1 MSDGT
6 GEIQYREEDAV
17 AEAPPH
23 VLMRGT
29 SLSLQ
34 AREPP
39 EMIWT
44 NSPRGKSE
52 ARISDRSEMRIPAR
66 KLQVQVCLLVVP
78 NASHPLRARA
88 VVMILLKSTDII
100 RHMKSR
106 VT

>member
-78 NASHPLRARA
+78 NASHPLRVVS
-88 VVMILLKSTDII
+88 VVMILMNSTNNI
-100 RHMKSR
+100 RDVNDR
-106 VT
+106 GT

>member
-6 GEIQYREEDAV
+6 GEFQYREEEAV

-52 ARISDRSEMRIPAR
+52 ARISDRSELRIPAR
-66 KLQVQVCLLVVP
+66 KLQVQVCLLVLP
-78 NASHPLRARA
+78 NASHPLR
-88 VVMILLKSTDII
+88 VSSVGMIVMYGSNNIQDGND
-100 RHMKSR
+100 
-106 VT
+106 